1 MPIKFLD
8 VEKIGGRRS
17 NSNTNLQKFNSAAS
31 TLNNTPNISRN
42 PSPSPHKQ
50 GGIMNH
56 LDKRIIMPASG
67 YTNDELDLA
76 YMGCVVITCFLTSGL
91 IDAVAF
97 NSWNCFVRMQTGM
110 TGSTM
115 V

>member
-1 MPIKFLD
+1 MWGVK
-8 VEKIGGRRS
+8 EGGLRVGKLEGMVVVIRVWIDS
-17 NSNTNLQKFNSAAS
+17 L
-31 TLNNTPNISRN
+31 
-42 PSPSPHKQ
+42 
-50 GGIMNH
+50 
-56 LDKRIIMPASG
+56 KRWVGEGAMSQS
-67 YTNDELDLA
+67 ELDLA